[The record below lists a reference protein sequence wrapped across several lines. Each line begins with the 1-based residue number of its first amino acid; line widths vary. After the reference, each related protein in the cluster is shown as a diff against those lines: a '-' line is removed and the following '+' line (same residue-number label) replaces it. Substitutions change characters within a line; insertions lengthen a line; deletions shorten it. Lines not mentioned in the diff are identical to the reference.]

1 MLRKQIGKNLN
12 GWIKSIG
19 SIVMVKIID
28 TWLVDHKP
36 HKETYE
42 ADTYKECCKQEE
54 SYYLEH
60 PSAELV
66 ERRIKDE

>member
-1 MLRKQIGKNLN
+1 
-12 GWIKSIG
+12 
-19 SIVMVKIID
+19 MVKIID

-42 ADTYKECCKQEE
+42 GNTYKECCEQEE

-60 PSAELV
+60 PKAELV
-66 ERRIKDE
+66 ERRIKDA